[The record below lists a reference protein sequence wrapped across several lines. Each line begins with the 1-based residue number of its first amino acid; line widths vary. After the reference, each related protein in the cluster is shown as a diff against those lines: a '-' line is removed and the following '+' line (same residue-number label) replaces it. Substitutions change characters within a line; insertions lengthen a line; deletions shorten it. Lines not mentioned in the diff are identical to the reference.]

1 MSDAVLRQV
10 SGGWRFPRVPQWLM
24 DRNPFFLLSG
34 VMLLFGCFAVTRGID
49 TMDGKYW
56 RLVGLIAAVNVYE
69 GLAIGVGLWLSR
81 SRALV
86 RDARWL
92 LGLAVLLAV
101 DVTLLGN
108 AVATDEPLWGGVVAA
123 VLALLACVKVK
134 LLLHGLGVYV
144 RPAAWAPI
152 VFGIGLSY
160 AMPVLLWGVKRATWS
175 DWSVYL
181 AYWWLAIGIGLLA
194 VPPRRWFG
202 YGRAWSPDYR
212 ALQHLVARLIA
223 CVPIGSAGLHLLIG
237 HRVYDAWEVLPIGL
251 IPVGLATVVVWARRG
266 QSSPIVKRWVAVGAA
281 LGVVCFAVPVMS
293 TRHGV
298 YSNWPYGYFWGLPSR
313 LLIVTVAVMVLAVWL
328 TPARRWWL
336 LLFAGFWATLGFFP
350 RTIGEAIE
358 WVMYDVIPWLER
370 LGWAGWGVSA
380 VVSAFGML
388 GLGVWV
394 AWLGQRLRGDED
406 GGGSE
411 GIEVA
416 GQIGVARTGRER
428 PG

>member
-1 MSDAVLRQV
+1 
-10 SGGWRFPRVPQWLM
+10 M

-49 TMDGKYW
+49 TMDGKFW
-56 RLVGLIAAVNVYE
+56 RLVGLIAAVNLYE

-81 SRALV
+81 SQALV

-92 LGLAVLLAV
+92 LGLAALLAV

-108 AVATDEPLWGGVVAA
+108 AVATDDPLRGGIVVA

-134 LLLHGLGVYV
+134 VLLQGLGVYV
-144 RPAAWAPI
+144 RPVAWVPI
-152 VFGIGLSY
+152 GFGIGLSY
-160 AMPVLLWGVKRATWS
+160 AMPVLLWTVKRATWS

-181 AYWWLAIGIGLLA
+181 AYWWLAIGVGLLA

-202 YGRAWSPDYR
+202 YGRAWSQDYR
-212 ALQHLVARLIA
+212 ALQHLVARLVA

-266 QSSPIVKRWVAVGAA
+266 QSSPIVKRWVAVGAS
-281 LGVVCFAVPVMS
+281 LGVVCLAVPVMS
-293 TRHGV
+293 ERYGV

-313 LLIVTVAVMVLAVWL
+313 LLIVTTAVMVLAVWL

-336 LLFAGFWATLGFFP
+336 LPFAGCWAVLGFFP
-350 RTIGEAIE
+350 RAVGDTVR
-358 WVMYDVIPWLER
+358 WVVCDVIPWLER

-394 AWLGQRLRGDED
+394 SWLGQRLRDTEPDDESD
-406 GGGSE
+406 PAGGG
-411 GIEVA
+411 GVA
-416 GQIGVARTGRER
+416 GQIGVVGTGRER